1 MLSTT
6 AEPCSI
12 TRPVSPEEVVRGA
25 DAVVRVTA
33 VEYARPPKDPTSWT
47 TGEPDSQVRFRT
59 IEVLKGRDVPFVIV
73 LPGYLVDDDDFNEL
87 KSPHTFVRRGGRSG
101 SCFANSYRQ
110 NGKFLLMLKR
120 QSDGSYTVNWYAL
133 GPVNE
138 QLRGD
143 GDAWLVWVRD
153 QIAKSIEAA

>member
-1 MLSTT
+1 
-6 AEPCSI
+6 
-12 TRPVSPEEVVRGA
+12 
-25 DAVVRVTA
+25 
-33 VEYARPPKDPTSWT
+33 
-47 TGEPDSQVRFRT
+47 
-59 IEVLKGRDVPFVIV
+59 
-73 LPGYLVDDDDFNEL
+73 
-87 KSPHTFVRRGGRSG
+87 
-101 SCFANSYRQ
+101 
-110 NGKFLLMLKR
+110 MLKR

>member
-1 MLSTT
+1 M
-6 AEPCSI
+6 
-12 TRPVSPEEVVRGA
+12 
-25 DAVVRVTA
+25 
-33 VEYARPPKDPTSWT
+33 
-47 TGEPDSQVRFRT
+47 
-59 IEVLKGRDVPFVIV
+59 PFVIV

-87 KSPHTFVRRGGRSG
+87 KSPYTFLRRGGRSG

-153 QIAKSIEAA
+153 QVAKSIEAA